1 MAGGRLLALL
11 IAISSVGPLSVNI
24 IVPAL
29 PGLVA
34 ALAADPAVV
43 QLTVS
48 LYFAGLAAAQL
59 MLGPLSDRFGRRPVL
74 LAGFGLT
81 VLTSCA
87 AAAATSAAGLVAART
102 VQALGAA
109 TGVVVGRA
117 IVRDLY
123 ARDRAASML
132 GWVTMSVVAVPM
144 FGPLIGGLLETLWGW
159 RAIFLFIGAAGAI
172 ILVWAAI
179 ALPETGAARSTG
191 GRAGRRLWTEGRAL
205 LITPAF
211 IGFVL
216 CCAMISGPFYCIIA
230 GAPHVVITLMGRS
243 GTELGLWLILS
254 SLGYMAGNFL
264 AGSLSVRYGSTAM
277 IRWGLVIQLAG
288 SLAGAL
294 LVALV
299 REPGPA
305 EIFVPLLVVYLG
317 NGMALPN
324 AIAGALSVKP
334 EAAGT
339 AAGVTGCLQMG
350 WGAVISQLVAYP
362 LAAGGGAGTLAWIM
376 LAQAAA
382 GMGSFWLI
390 ARPPRPA

>member
-34 ALAADPAVV
+34 ALAADPAGG

-48 LYFAGLAAAQL
+48 LYLPGLAAAQL

-117 IVRDLY
+117 IIRDLY

-144 FGPLIGGLLETLWGW
+144 FGPLIGG
-159 RAIFLFIGAAGAI
+159 
-172 ILVWAAI
+172 
-179 ALPETGAARSTG
+179 AL
-191 GRAGRRLWTEGRAL
+191 
-205 LITPAF
+205 
-211 IGFVL
+211 
-216 CCAMISGPFYCIIA
+216 
-230 GAPHVVITLMGRS
+230 GAPG
-243 GTELGLWLILS
+243 GLRPVFPFC
-254 SLGYMAGNFL
+254 A
-264 AGSLSVRYGSTAM
+264 
-277 IRWGLVIQLAG
+277 
-288 SLAGAL
+288 
-294 LVALV
+294 
-299 REPGPA
+299 P
-305 EIFVPLLVVYLG
+305 
-317 NGMALPN
+317 
-324 AIAGALSVKP
+324 
-334 EAAGT
+334 
-339 AAGVTGCLQMG
+339 
-350 WGAVISQLVAYP
+350 
-362 LAAGGGAGTLAWIM
+362 
-376 LAQAAA
+376 AAA
-382 GMGSFWLI
+382 G
-390 ARPPRPA
+390 